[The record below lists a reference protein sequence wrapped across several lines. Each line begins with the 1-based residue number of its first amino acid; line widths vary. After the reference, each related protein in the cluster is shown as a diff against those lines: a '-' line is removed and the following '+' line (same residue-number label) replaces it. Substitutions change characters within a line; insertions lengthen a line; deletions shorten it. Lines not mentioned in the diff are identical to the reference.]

1 MLQRAPFRAGYYA
14 DKTAAA
20 DRLNSKTLLSLN
32 LTIDWGNTRLKAGW
46 FDGDTLVEIGRFDR
60 VDGLQ
65 HALLTY
71 PADHVIVSST
81 NRPANELHAD
91 LALFDGAADWLILGP
106 NTPLP
111 IRNGYETPQTLGA
124 DRLAG
129 AAGAVS
135 LFPGQPCLIV
145 DMGTCLTTDFVAADG
160 TFQGGLIAPGF
171 QMRLQAMHTLTQR
184 LPLITPT
191 PDDDPPITAKN
202 TRDAMLGGVLHGMT
216 FELAGLLTYYANQ
229 HPNLRIIVCG
239 GDGPLFLN
247 RLKPGIFAVPELVL
261 RGLNHILRFNRLT

>member
-1 MLQRAPFRAGYYA
+1 M
-14 DKTAAA
+14 
-20 DRLNSKTLLSLN
+20 N
-32 LTIDWGNTRLKAGW
+32 LAIDWGNTRLKAGW
-46 FDGDTLVEIGRFDR
+46 FDGDTLVETGRFDK

-65 HALLTY
+65 QALLTQ

-81 NRPANELHAD
+81 NRPAAELQAD
-91 LALFDGAADWLILGP
+91 LALFDNATDWLILGP

-111 IRNGYETPQTLGA
+111 IRNDYGTPQTLGA

-135 LFPGQPCLIV
+135 LFPHQPCLIF
-145 DMGTCLTTDFVAADG
+145 DIGSCLTADFVSADG

-184 LPLITPT
+184 LPLVVPT
-191 PDDDPPITAKN
+191 PNDDPPVTAKN

-216 FELAGLLTYYANQ
+216 FELDGLLTYYTNQ
-229 HPNLRIIVCG
+229 HPDLRVIVCG
-239 GDGPLFLN
+239 GDGSLFLN